1 MTIKK
6 LSLQTAYLKT
16 LQEFY
21 SSILELPVQ
30 SPGEKQINI
39 KIGNS
44 DLVFTETTKAEPFY
58 HYAINIPANKIKEA
72 KDWLS
77 NKIKLLW
84 MDDYED
90 DIADFVNWHA
100 KSVYF
105 YDPAGNIVELIA
117 RFDLDN
123 NASGTFSSHQFLSVN
138 EVGLVFSNEKFDKE
152 IMDLANL
159 YSLSYFDKQPPLP
172 KFRALGDDEGLFVI
186 VPEHRNWYPTDKPS
200 GIFPMVV
207 EFDNKEKS
215 YNLEI

>member
-44 DLVFTETTKAEPFY
+44 DLVFTETTRAEPFY